1 MWSIRE
7 ILQTWEYPLR
17 RLGASFRKLD
27 ALAKKHQRKR
37 PDVPHSLRSLSFLGV
52 KPGGFVWKVSEK
64 PTRFSCS
71 SSFSVLKSQKLGAI
85 LHFWTL
91 RQANAGFRIHRFW
104 MAAHLTNHCVLRK
117 KCEAAW
123 KIALAPWMQSN
134 NLLGLFSTLK
144 PAQRGL
150 KWLEDGYRWLDS
162 WWQRIPPSS
171 LNLGLGPKF
180 VNNNR
185 ELCQSFF
192 IIRSEPL
199 TPFCSFKR
207 SSRNISVS

>member
-27 ALAKKHQRKR
+27 ALAKKHQWKR

-85 LHFWTL
+85 LNFWTL

-123 KIALAPWMQSN
+123 KIALAPWMQSD
-134 NLLGLFSTLK
+134 NLLGLFSKLK

-199 TPFCSFKR
+199 TPQ
-207 SSRNISVS
+207 